1 MIVSYVTMTQ
11 LIATRNA
18 GLTQRHNS
26 SNNQNSA
33 SVHFDQIQYALLCP
47 CFAFHIIV
55 HQCGFHGAATCN
67 FKILGGEW
75 GLAVRSPKAGRKIRA
90 YETNNRPYAT

>member
-1 MIVSYVTMTQ
+1 MTRMLCELAGGHVLCDLRCVIWDLGFVIVSYVTMTQ

-47 CFAFHIIV
+47 CFTLHIIV
-55 HQCGFHGAATCN
+55 H
-67 FKILGGEW
+67 
-75 GLAVRSPKAGRKIRA
+75 R
-90 YETNNRPYAT
+90 